1 MCTFIV
7 HLIIS
12 IHFAKKKGRL
22 PFPKMKLNLHSFSK
36 SLKRSPDLLKIF
48 LVPFFCLE

>member
-22 PFPKMKLNLHSFSK
+22 PFPKMKHNLHSFSRI
-36 SLKRSPDLLKIF
+36 LKRSPDLLKIF
-48 LVPFFCLE
+48 LLPLLYLE